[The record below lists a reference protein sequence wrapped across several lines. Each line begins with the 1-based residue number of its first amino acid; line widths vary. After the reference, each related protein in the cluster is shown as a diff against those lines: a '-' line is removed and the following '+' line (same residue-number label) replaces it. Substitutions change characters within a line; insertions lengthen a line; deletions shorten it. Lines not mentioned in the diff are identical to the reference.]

1 MTSVPHSI
9 PHWIGGR
16 EDVGTGPRVGTVYHP
31 ARGTAQRTVQL
42 ADHADVDRTV
52 AVATAAF
59 ATWGRS
65 SLSTRVPILFAFRE
79 LVLKHAD
86 ALAQII
92 SSEHGK
98 VLADARGEVQRG
110 LEVIEFACGIP
121 HLLKGEYSDTV
132 SLGTDSFSIRQPLG
146 VVVGITPFNFPAMVP
161 MWMFPIAIAA
171 GNCFVLKPSER
182 DPSVSVR
189 LGQLWK
195 EAGLPDGVFNVVHG
209 DVDTVNRLLEH
220 PDVAAVSFVGSTPV
234 ARHVHETAS
243 RHGKRV
249 QALGGAK
256 NHMVVMPDAALDV
269 AADAAVNAAFGSAG
283 QRCMAISVV
292 VAVGDAAD
300 RLVPRIAERVR
311 AITVG
316 SGDDPS
322 ADMGPLVTAAAR
334 DRVLSC
340 IEDGVQAGATL
351 VTDGRGVT
359 VSGYEDGFFVG
370 PCLFDHVTD
379 TMRIYHEEIFG
390 PVLCVVRVASLD
402 AAIALVNSSPFAN
415 GVAVFTADGA
425 TARRFVHDI
434 EVGMVGINVP
444 IPVPMAYHSFGG
456 WKSSL
461 FGDMHVHGPEGVRF
475 YTRAKVVTARWPEAV
490 ATGKDLAF
498 PSVR

>member
-1 MTSVPHSI
+1 MTSV

-16 EDVGTGPRVGTVYHP
+16 EDFGTSSRVGTVYHP
-31 ARGTAQRTVQL
+31 ARGAAQRTVQL
-42 ADHADVDRTV
+42 ADAADIDRAV
-52 AVATAAF
+52 AVATKAF
-59 ATWGRS
+59 STWGRS

-79 LVLKHAD
+79 LVLRNAGE
-86 ALAQII
+86 LAQII

-209 DVDTVNRLLEH
+209 DVDTVNRLLVH

-292 VAVGDAAD
+292 VAVGNAAD
-300 RLVPRIAERVR
+300 GLVPRIAERVH
-311 AITVG
+311 AIKVG
-316 SGDDPS
+316 SGDDPT

-359 VSGYEDGFFVG
+359 VRGFEDGFFVG
-370 PCLFDHVTD
+370 PCLFDHVLD

-415 GVAVFTADGA
+415 GVAVFTGDGA

-475 YTRAKVVTARWPEAV
+475 YTRAKVVTARWPETA

>member
-1 MTSVPHSI
+1 VTSL

-16 EDVGTGPRVGTVYHP
+16 EDWGTSTREGTIYDP
-31 ARGTAQRTVQL
+31 ARGTAQRSVQL
-42 ADHADVDRTV
+42 ANDADVDRAV
-52 AVATAAF
+52 AVAVAAF
-59 ATWGRS
+59 STWGQS
-65 SLSTRVPILFAFRE
+65 SLSSRVPILFAFRE
-79 LVLKHAD
+79 LVLKHAS
-86 ALAQII
+86 ALAELI

-146 VVVGITPFNFPAMVP
+146 VVVGITPFNFPAMVQ

-189 LGQLWK
+189 LGHLWK

-209 DVDTVNRLLEH
+209 DAETVNRLLVH

-292 VAVGDAAD
+292 VAVGDVAD
-300 RLVPRIAERVR
+300 ALVPRIAERVR
-311 AITVG
+311 AIKVG
-316 SGDDPS
+316 SGDDPA

-340 IEDGVQAGATL
+340 IDDGVTAGATL
-351 VTDGRGVT
+351 VTDGRDVAIA
-359 VSGYEDGFFVG
+359 GFENGFYVG
-370 PCLFDHVTD
+370 PCLFDHVTA
-379 TMRIYHEEIFG
+379 TMRIYREEIFG
-390 PVLCVVRVASLD
+390 PVLCVVRVDSLHD
-402 AAIALVNSSPFAN
+402 AIALVNSSAFAN
-415 GVAVFTADGA
+415 GVAVFTSDGA

-475 YTRAKVVTARWPEAV
+475 YTRAKVVTARWPEA
-490 ATGKDLAF
+490 APTGKDLAF